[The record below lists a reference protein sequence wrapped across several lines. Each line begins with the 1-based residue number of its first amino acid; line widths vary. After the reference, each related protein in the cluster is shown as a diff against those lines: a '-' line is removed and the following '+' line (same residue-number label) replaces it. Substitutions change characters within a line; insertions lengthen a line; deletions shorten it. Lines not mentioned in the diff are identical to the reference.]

1 MDQTLFEQFF
11 SYVSQGRSRFNV
23 TAEDSEFLFI
33 YFSQAKSHPLAGVQ
47 NLAKIVYEDYSSKW
61 LCPTNDR
68 EGADGPD
75 IVRAVLFLR
84 ESRKKPV

>member
-1 MDQTLFEQFF
+1 MLASFGVYCE
-11 SYVSQGRSRFNV
+11 SNL
-23 TAEDSEFLFI
+23 FLFI

-47 NLAKIVYEDYSSKW
+47 NWAKIVYEDYSSKW

-68 EGADGPD
+68 EGVDGPD